1 MNTKR
6 RFRPTYASVIAS
18 VALFAALGGSS
29 YAAVAITGKQVSD
42 GSLTGRDVHDR
53 TLLARDFKQ
62 GQLPAG
68 PAGAQGPQGP
78 AGPKGDTGQ
87 PGATGEPGTAR
98 AFAFVDPFRCR
109 DAPGPCDVTKAK
121 NVVSA
126 RSLGG
131 GGYCVR
137 VAAGIDPV
145 ASGAAAGVDFRR
157 TDAPEAAAS
166 AMTDS
171 GPTSALCEASEIS
184 VQTQRLSV
192 AGGTLVAED
201 ASNVAFWV
209 LLP

>member
-1 MNTKR
+1 MSR
-6 RFRPTYASVIAS
+6 RARP
-18 VALFAALGGSS
+18 L
-29 YAAVAITGKQVSD
+29 
-42 GSLTGRDVHDR
+42 R
-53 TLLARDFKQ
+53 
-62 GQLPAG
+62 
-68 PAGAQGPQGP
+68 
-78 AGPKGDTGQ
+78 
-87 PGATGEPGTAR
+87 
-98 AFAFVDPFRCR
+98 
-109 DAPGPCDVTKAK
+109 VTKAE

-126 RSLGG
+126 RTLGG
-131 GGYCVR
+131 GGYFVR

-166 AMTDS
+166 AMIDS
-171 GPTSALCEASEIS
+171 GPTSALCEASEMS